1 MTAPSLLCDQIVGLF
16 TLEDLKENEFI
27 IEYTGE
33 IFDGECLF
41 KDYLNNV
48 NDSLGRSYGFDLQ
61 EDMAVDAI
69 NCGNLMRFANHADKK
84 YANCKVK
91 LCFARGTVRV
101 ALIASKFINAG
112 EELHF
117 DYMFQ
122 QKLDWLQGYNTKYV
136 NPFTKG
142 K

>member
-16 TLEDLKENEFI
+16 TLEDLKENDFI

-41 KDYLNNV
+41 KDFLNNV
-48 NDSLGRSYGFDLQ
+48 NDSLGRSYGFDIQ

-91 LCFARGTVRV
+91 LMKARGCVRV
-101 ALIASKFINAG
+101 ALMASKHI
-112 EELHF
+112 
-117 DYMFQ
+117 
-122 QKLDWLQGYNTKYV
+122 
-136 NPFTKG
+136 
-142 K
+142 